1 MCLEILLYIH
11 FKKCVKLFYMNE
23 KEIESYFKWAVMSL
37 GGKTYKFR
45 SINQRG
51 VSDQIA
57 CLPNGDAWFVELK
70 APKGKLSEFH
80 KFFEKEV
87 SGLSQKYACLWT
99 KEQID
104 EWKAQCDIK

>member
-1 MCLEILLYIH
+1 MLERQL
-11 FKKCVKLFYMNE
+11 E
-23 KEIESYFKWAVMSL
+23 KYFIWAVASL
-37 GGKTYKFR
+37 GGKTYKFK
-45 SINQRG
+45 SIKQSG
-51 VSDQIA
+51 VADRIV

-70 APKGKLSEFH
+70 APKGKLSELQ

>member
-1 MCLEILLYIH
+1 
-11 FKKCVKLFYMNE
+11 MNE
-23 KEIESYFKWAVMSL
+23 KEIESYFKWAVMSI

-57 CLPNGDAWFVELK
+57 CLPNGDTWFVELK
-70 APKGKLSEFH
+70 TKGGKVSALQ
-80 KFFEKEV
+80 KFFQEEV
-87 SGLSQKYACLWT
+87 MGLSQKYACLWT

-104 EWKAQCDIK
+104 EWVKVTRLPRNSR

>member
-1 MCLEILLYIH
+1 
-11 FKKCVKLFYMNE
+11 MNE
-23 KEIESYFKWAVMSL
+23 KEIEFYFKWAVLSL

-57 CLPNGDAWFVELK
+57 CLPDGSTWFVELK
-70 APKGKLSEFH
+70 APNGRLSKLQKLFANEIKS
-80 KFFEKEV
+80 
-87 SGLSQKYACLWT
+87 LRQKYVCLWE

-104 EWKAQCDIK
+104 EWLETQRLSRKSS

>member
-1 MCLEILLYIH
+1 
-11 FKKCVKLFYMNE
+11 MNE
-23 KEIESYFKWAVMSL
+23 KEIESYFKWAVMSI

-57 CLPNGDAWFVELK
+57 CLPNGDTWFVELK
-70 APKGKLSEFH
+70 TKGGKVSALQ
-80 KFFEKEV
+80 KFFMEEV
-87 SGLSQKYACLWT
+87 MGLSQQYACLWT

-104 EWKAQCDIK
+104 EWKDKIR

>member
-1 MCLEILLYIH
+1 
-11 FKKCVKLFYMNE
+11 MNE

-45 SINQRG
+45 SISQRG

-57 CLPNGDAWFVELK
+57 CLPDGSTWFVELK
-70 APKGKLSEFH
+70 APNGKQSELQ
-80 KFFEKEV
+80 KFFAEEV
-87 SGLSQKYACLWT
+87 KGLSQKYACLWT
-99 KEQID
+99 KEQIN

>member
-1 MCLEILLYIH
+1 
-11 FKKCVKLFYMNE
+11 MNE
-23 KEIESYFKWAVMSL
+23 KEIESYFKWAVMSI

-57 CLPNGDAWFVELK
+57 CLPNGDTWFVELK
-70 APKGKLSEFH
+70 TKGGKVSALQ
-80 KFFEKEV
+80 KFFMEEV
-87 SGLSQKYACLWT
+87 MGLSQKYVCLWT

-104 EWKAQCDIK
+104 EWVKVTRLPRDSR

>member
-1 MCLEILLYIH
+1 
-11 FKKCVKLFYMNE
+11 MNE
-23 KEIESYFKWAVMSL
+23 KEIESYFKWAVMSM

-57 CLPNGDAWFVELK
+57 CLPNGDTWFVELK
-70 APKGKLSEFH
+70 TKGGKVSALQ
-80 KFFEKEV
+80 KFFMEEV
-87 SGLSQKYACLWT
+87 TGLSQQYACLWT

-104 EWKAQCDIK
+104 EWAKVTRLPRDSR

>member
-1 MCLEILLYIH
+1 
-11 FKKCVKLFYMNE
+11 MNE
-23 KEIESYFKWAVMSL
+23 KEIESYFKWAVMSI

-57 CLPNGDAWFVELK
+57 CLPNGDTWFVELK
-70 APKGKLSEFH
+70 TKGGKVSALQ
-80 KFFEKEV
+80 KFFMEEV
-87 SGLSQKYACLWT
+87 MGLSQKYACLWT

-104 EWKAQCDIK
+104 EWKDKIRQCMQWY

>member
-1 MCLEILLYIH
+1 
-11 FKKCVKLFYMNE
+11 MNE
-23 KEIESYFKWAVMSL
+23 KQIESYFKWAVMSI

-57 CLPNGDAWFVELK
+57 CLPNGDTWFVELK
-70 APKGKLSEFH
+70 TKGGKVSALQ
-80 KFFEKEV
+80 KFFMEEV
-87 SGLSQKYACLWT
+87 KGLSQKYACLWT

-104 EWKAQCDIK
+104 EWIKSIIIV